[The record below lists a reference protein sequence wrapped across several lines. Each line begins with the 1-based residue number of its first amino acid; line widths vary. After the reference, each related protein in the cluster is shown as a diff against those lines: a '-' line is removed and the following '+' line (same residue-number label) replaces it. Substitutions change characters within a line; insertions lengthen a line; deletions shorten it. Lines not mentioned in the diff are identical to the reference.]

1 MIVAVATITTIFN
14 LLNQPIL
21 FKSAI
26 EGSVADAKF
35 LCGLTTIAVVALQG
49 FFEHLLT
56 DIIQVEVLGFAFGL
70 DILLGDGVL
79 DS

>member
-14 LLNQPIL
+14 LLIQPIL

-35 LCGLTTIAVVALQG
+35 LCGLTTVAVVAL
-49 FFEHLLT
+49 
-56 DIIQVEVLGFAFGL
+56 
-70 DILLGDGVL
+70 
-79 DS
+79 